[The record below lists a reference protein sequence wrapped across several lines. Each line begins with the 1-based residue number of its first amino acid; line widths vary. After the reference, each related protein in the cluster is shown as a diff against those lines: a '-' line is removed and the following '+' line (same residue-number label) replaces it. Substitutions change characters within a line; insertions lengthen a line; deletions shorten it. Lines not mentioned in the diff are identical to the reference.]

1 MIENYE
7 IEHLED
13 GVTRIQEKSISPEW
27 RCNIWHIRGRDRD
40 LIIDTGF
47 GLTSIS
53 ATIASL
59 TERPIIAVCT
69 HSHHDHAGGLHQFET
84 RCGHPAEADIF
95 ANPTRQSTVSD
106 LLDATVIRKAPYADF
121 DIDRWC
127 YQAAPLTSELD
138 EGDVVDLGDRHFN
151 IIHVPGH
158 SPGSIALLEKKTGIL
173 FSGDALYNGVLYDHL
188 YHSVPEQLRDSL
200 ERLCALPVST
210 FHAGHFDSFD
220 MATAKIIVGEYLRG
234 QRSMLCPAE

>member
-95 ANPTRQSTVSD
+95 ANPTRESTVSD

-200 ERLCALPVST
+200 ERLCVLPVST
-210 FHAGHFDSFD
+210 FHAGHFDSFG